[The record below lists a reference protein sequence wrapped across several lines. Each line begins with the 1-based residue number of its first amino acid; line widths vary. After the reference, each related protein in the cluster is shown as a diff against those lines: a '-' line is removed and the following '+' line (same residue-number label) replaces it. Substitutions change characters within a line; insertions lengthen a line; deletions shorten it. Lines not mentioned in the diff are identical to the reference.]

1 MRKNLSIAIVNW
13 NAGEYLDACLS
24 SIERETKIPHE
35 IWVVDNASTDG
46 SKELLRERPDIRL
59 IFNEGNAGFAAANNQ
74 MMRKSDASYFLLLN
88 PDTVILDHALDRMV
102 AYLERHP
109 EAGAVGCK
117 LLNPDLSLQPSCHAF
132 YSTLGSLIENK
143 LLTRLISWRSPRS
156 PWLSFWDHESIRSV
170 DWVTGACLMVRRE
183 TIEKV
188 GGLDERFFM
197 YGEEVDWQ
205 KRMREKGLQVHFLPE
220 ARVIHHGGGSAKK
233 AKKPMNR
240 QELLSRELF
249 IEKHYPLSALF
260 IYRLKARIARF
271 VMERIILS

>member
-1 MRKNLSIAIVNW
+1 MKKNLAIALVNW
-13 NAGEYLDACLS
+13 NAKEYLDACLS
-24 SIERETKIPHE
+24 SIERETKISHE

-46 SKELLRERPDIRL
+46 SKEYLRDRRDVRL
-59 IFNEGNAGFAAANNQ
+59 IANEGNEGFAKANNQ
-74 MMRKSDASYFLLLN
+74 VMRLADASYFLLLN
-88 PDTVILDHALDRMV
+88 PDTVILDQALDRMV
-102 AYLERHP
+102 AYLESHP

-156 PWLSFWDHESIRSV
+156 PWLSFWDHERIRSV
-170 DWVTGACLMVRRE
+170 DWVTGACLMVRKE
-183 TIEKV
+183 TIEQV
-188 GGLDERFFM
+188 GELDERFFM

-220 ARVIHHGGGSAKK
+220 ARIIHYGGGCSKK

-249 IEKHYPLSALF
+249 IEKHYPFSTLF
-260 IYRLKARIARF
+260 LYRLKARIARL
-271 VMERIILS
+271 VMKRIKL